1 VNLLDDGVGDTLGLV
16 STMAAAHSPACLNG
30 SRDPNASRISK
41 LASSAPREHSSV
53 RPQNVVNLM
62 DALRSSIACEK
73 NTSAPAKKGGKRVA
87 GQTEA
92 TDMASRFPGWS
103 QSDSLTT
110 SNVLRR
116 LRERLKP
123 RSYLS
128 SALASSVWHA
138 HKTCRQIDA
147 VWSRPIRQADRPSF
161 PAICTSSAKELAFIL
176 RIT

>member
-1 VNLLDDGVGDTLGLV
+1 MRWLGRGHDVHLASISIRGTDALGVNVILLDDGVGDTLGLV
-16 STMAAAHSPACLNG
+16 STMAAAHSPACLKG
-30 SRDPNASRISK
+30 SCGP
-41 LASSAPREHSSV
+41 PREHSSV
-53 RPQNVVNLM
+53 RPQSVVNLM
-62 DALRSSIACEK
+62 DALRGSIAREK

-110 SNVLRR
+110 SNALRR

-128 SALASSVWHA
+128 SSVWHA
-138 HKTCRQIDA
+138 QFTKR
-147 VWSRPIRQADRPSF
+147 V
-161 PAICTSSAKELAFIL
+161 AK
-176 RIT
+176 

>member
-1 VNLLDDGVGDTLGLV
+1 V
-16 STMAAAHSPACLNG
+16 SSILWDWSARWLQLIVRVPEWKSWSKC
-30 SRDPNASRISK
+30 SRISK
-41 LASSAPREHSSV
+41 LASSAPRERSSV

-62 DALRSSIACEK
+62 DALRSSIAREK

-110 SNVLRR
+110 SNALRR

-138 HKTCRQIDA
+138 QFTKR
-147 VWSRPIRQADRPSF
+147 V
-161 PAICTSSAKELAFIL
+161 AK
-176 RIT
+176 

>member
-1 VNLLDDGVGDTLGLV
+1 MEVVVEMLKNKQAGIL
-16 STMAAAHSPACLNG
+16 
-30 SRDPNASRISK
+30 RASRALLGST
-41 LASSAPREHSSV
+41 
-53 RPQNVVNLM
+53 QDVVNLM
-62 DALRSSIACEK
+62 DALRSSIAREK
-73 NTSAPAKKGGKRVA
+73 NTTAPAKEGR
-87 GQTEA
+87 QTRRGPSEA
-92 TDMASRFPGWS
+92 TDMPSRFTGWS

-161 PAICTSSAKELAFIL
+161 PAICTSSAKDLAFIL